1 MFKDLIPTPTAG
13 DAMTQYIKNISQFGF
28 ILAIL
33 LGMGAVAGEKERG
46 IVPMIISKPLPR
58 WAFISSKFAA
68 QFLMYLGGFVLAGLG
83 AYYYTLILFGGLD
96 PGGFTLLNLL
106 MLLWLLTFVAL
117 SLLGSTLGSSTV
129 AAGGIGLGLSVVL
142 LLAGNLPLYGTLL
155 PGGLLGWATL
165 AGQAAAGIQ
174 SAAQAAGPFD
184 PENVALGG
192 SAAAAI
198 VLVVFTLIL
207 SIGIFEQ
214 QEL

>member
-1 MFKDLIPTPTAG
+1 M
-13 DAMTQYIKNISQFGF
+13 N
-28 ILAIL
+28 
-33 LGMGAVAGEKERG
+33 AVAGEKEG
-46 IVPMIISKPLPR
+46 GTAAMIMSKPMPR

-96 PGGFTLLNLL
+96 AGGFALLNLL

-117 SLLGSTLGSSTV
+117 SLLGSTLASSTA
-129 AAGGIGLGLSVVL
+129 AAGGIGLVLSVVL
-142 LLAGNLPLYGTLL
+142 LLAGNLPRYGALL

-165 AGQAAAGIQ
+165 VGQAAAGVQ
-174 SAAQAAGPFD
+174 KAAEAAGWFD
-184 PENVALGG
+184 PQKIALGG
-192 SAAAAI
+192 SAAAAV
-198 VLVVFTLIL
+198 VLILFTLIL